1 MRKAVICALSI
12 ALFTTVPAFAYNDN
26 AAGYSINDRKPDLVM
41 KSSSMYGFADKGQN
55 FIAVDTFSAAEVEA
69 LTGFKFSTEAFN
81 HEYDKLSLLQR
92 SELSLQTIPVTLL
105 DIVDAKKDGY
115 NVLLG
120 ANTENREPTIRID
133 KLGKRK
139 VITLCYAANDKKP
152 EMYFSLLSDND
163 RLYIVRFSDSEDL
176 LEQKTVPA
184 AEAVQDNWKT
194 HLRFLKSFKTFQPK
208 ESVVKLQYHDKIL
221 QKTTEIPADWI
232 FTQVNYHDNGDQGCF
247 TAAMPIKAIQQLA
260 EITKKDT
267 ELASAIE
274 DIKVSKQE
282 ILSDKIDTSQLL
294 QNREQWGREFTANL
308 GELLLTVS
316 FQSKSNDWAEFVIE
330 PQAAKLELEA
340 FLDYS
345 LKRLQSY
352 NNDYFT
358 LRNYRYQVQCDN
370 NTATISVDSNVTIY
384 NEYPFD
390 TLLQLSCAADNK
402 VGFVMHMK
410 QSTFDTELDMQQL
423 KNSWKF

>member
-1 MRKAVICALSI
+1 
-12 ALFTTVPAFAYNDN
+12 
-26 AAGYSINDRKPDLVM
+26 
-41 KSSSMYGFADKGQN
+41 
-55 FIAVDTFSAAEVEA
+55 
-69 LTGFKFSTEAFN
+69 
-81 HEYDKLSLLQR
+81 
-92 SELSLQTIPVTLL
+92 
-105 DIVDAKKDGY
+105 
-115 NVLLG
+115 
-120 ANTENREPTIRID
+120 
-133 KLGKRK
+133 
-139 VITLCYAANDKKP
+139 
-152 EMYFSLLSDND
+152 MYFSLLSDND

-176 LEQKTVPA
+176 LEQKTAPA

-221 QKTTEIPADWI
+221 QKTTEIPVDWI

-267 ELASAIE
+267 ELASDIE

-358 LRNYRYQVQCDN
+358 LRDYQYQVQCDK
-370 NTATISVDSNVTIY
+370 NTATISVDSNVSIY